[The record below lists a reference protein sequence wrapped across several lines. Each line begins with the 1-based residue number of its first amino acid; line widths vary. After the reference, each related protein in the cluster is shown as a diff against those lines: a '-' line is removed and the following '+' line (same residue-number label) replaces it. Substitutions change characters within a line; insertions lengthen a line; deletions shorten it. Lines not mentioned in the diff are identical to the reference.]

1 MANIKVGDQVVQ
13 IGVWLSHPIVKSIER
28 ISPKTISLVKTFTFK
43 DGGVCKT
50 PPEPRQNPDN
60 WRIAVPETVEQ
71 MQKLADEMSEKG
83 KTIWEL
89 YKSLPKI
96 EL

>member
-1 MANIKVGDQVVQ
+1 MTNIKIGDQVVQ
-13 IGVWLSHPIVKSIER
+13 IGGWLSHPVVKSIVE
-28 ISPKTISLVKTFTFK
+28 INPKTIYSVRKVAFK
-43 DGGVCKT
+43 DGREFET
-50 PPEPRQNPDN
+50 ALEPKQNPDN